1 MLENFP
7 YCPTLYARVAEIKA
21 LAQLP
26 AATKDRIFPLII
38 GRPWPNA
45 KYLTRTWEKIH
56 EALGN
61 RRFALDL
68 DETKRNS
75 GGSRPAAAE
84 FDSLFSSRSGFE
96 NYYQA
101 VFDIAEAIPVLRIS
115 GGDAAQFDSQAEHIE
130 RLDRGLVVRIEHGKV
145 SNPLGLVDQV
155 LGRFVDLSIFVDAG
169 WSRDILSKE
178 VWVSSIIERISRDH
192 PEIEVVVSGSSFPDS
207 FTGIGERGAI
217 PVEERHLFNN
227 LVRRH
232 NAATLIYGDWGS
244 TRPPPPSADQVPMRN
259 VPRIDLP
266 MSSQWISFRRD
277 RDLQDDEDYTD
288 IAQRVVGD
296 PDWPADLNIWGT
308 YTIGWTANGEPGAIR
323 SPATAAAARIN
334 IHLHRQAFFGA
345 NDTIVDG
352 DEPFT
357 DD

>member
-1 MLENFP
+1 MLEQFP

-26 AATKDRIFPLII
+26 AATKDRLFPII
-38 GRPWPNA
+38 IARPWPNA
-45 KYLTRTWEKIH
+45 KHLVRTWEKIG

-68 DETKRNS
+68 DRTRRNS
-75 GGSRPAAAE
+75 GGKLAAAAE
-84 FDSLFSSRSGFE
+84 FDDLFVSRNGFE
-96 NYYQA
+96 NYYETLST
-101 VFDIAEAIPVLRIS
+101 INEAIPVLRIS
-115 GGDAAQFDSQAEHIE
+115 GGEAQHFDAQARHLEK
-130 RLDRGLVVRIEHGKV
+130 LDRGLVVRIEYANV
-145 SNPLGLVDQV
+145 TNPIALVGQV
-155 LGRFVDLSIFVDAG
+155 LNRFQDVSFFVDAG
-169 WSRDILSKE
+169 WSRDILGRE
-178 VWVSSIIERISRDH
+178 AWAATIVECIARTH
-192 PEIEVVVSGSSFPDS
+192 PETEIVISGSSFPNS
-207 FTGIGERGAI
+207 FSDIADRGIIR
-217 PVEERHLFNN
+217 VEERHLYNN

-244 TRPPPPSADQVPMRN
+244 TRPPSDPVPMKN

-266 MSSQWISFRRD
+266 TQNQWISFRRD
-277 RDLQDDEDYTD
+277 GELDDEESYID
-288 IAQRVVGD
+288 IAKRVIAD

-308 YTIGWTANGEPGAIR
+308 YTIEWTAKGEPGSIR

-345 NDTIVDG
+345 NDVIVDG